1 MFHTAQDRILYS
13 QAIDYIEQGRRDLVP
28 KESLD
33 DYERRGLLRHSSD
46 GVELTEEGRREYMAA
61 KNERSAEG

>member
-33 DYERRGLLRHSSD
+33 DYERCGLLRRLD
-46 GVELTEEGRREYMAA
+46 GEIELTEDGRREYMAA